1 MLFADDIVLVAETK
15 EEANSKLEE
24 WREALEGKGLRIS
37 RTKTEY
43 LRCNFSG
50 TESIGEPEV
59 TIGGEVVACTSKFK
73 YLGSVI
79 QSNGEIDGDV
89 TNRIQAGWL
98 KWRAATGVLCDKKF
112 PRRLKGQ
119 FYRIAIRPALLYGTE
134 YWPVKKVFE
143 QRMEV
148 TEMRMLRRMSG
159 NTMMDRIRNQE
170 FMEKLPVSAKM
181 RENRLRWF
189 GHVQKKIHDAPVRR
203 IECIIVEGKISR
215 GRPRRT

>member
-1 MLFADDIVLVAETK
+1 M
-15 EEANSKLEE
+15 
-24 WREALEGKGLRIS
+24 
-37 RTKTEY
+37 
-43 LRCNFSG
+43 
-50 TESIGEPEV
+50 

-112 PRRLKGQ
+112 PMRLKGQ

-134 YWPVKKVFE
+134 CWPVKKVFE
-143 QRMEV
+143 HRMEV
-148 TEMRMLRRMSG
+148 TKIRMLRWMRG
-159 NTMMDRIRNQE
+159 NTIIDRIRNQE
-170 FMEKLPVSAKM
+170 FREKLGVAPLSAKM

-189 GHVQKKIHDAPVRR
+189 GHVQRKTHDAPIRR
-203 IECIIVEGKISR
+203 IECIIVESKRSR
-215 GRPRRT
+215 GRPRGERGRNRLKVTCINFTSPRT